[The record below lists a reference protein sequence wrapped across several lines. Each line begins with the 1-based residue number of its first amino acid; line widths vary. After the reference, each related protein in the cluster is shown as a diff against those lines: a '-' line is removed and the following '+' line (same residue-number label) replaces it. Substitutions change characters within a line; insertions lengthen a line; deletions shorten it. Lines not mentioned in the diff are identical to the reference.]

1 MLRSR
6 HIALAALCVG
16 AMGAAAMASPGT
28 AYDPNDASQPMPA
41 RATYQANDVV
51 VNEQLRALVPVDATF
66 RTVEGLPVT
75 LGAVLA
81 GPIPTILTFNYS
93 SCPQL
98 CSLQLNGLVNS
109 LRELDMKVGQQ
120 FRVVTVNLDPDETLA
135 HASAMRER
143 YLESIPAAQRDV
155 ARAGWT
161 FLLARFPG
169 DASQIRRVAD
179 AVGFTYKYLPERAEY
194 AHPAALIFL
203 STRGTVTRYVY
214 GIEFGKDL
222 MHESIAK
229 AGIAEPSTAA
239 GFMNRCYHFDPSA
252 NDHSRSGVLAL
263 QIGGAVF
270 ILFLTTAGFFYL
282 RRISVRREAYI
293 P

>member
-6 HIALAALCVG
+6 YIALAAICVG
-16 AMGAAAMASPGT
+16 TMASAAVASPER

-41 RATYQANDVV
+41 RATYQANDVL
-51 VNEQLRALVPVDATF
+51 VNEQLGGLVPADATF
-66 RTVEGLPVT
+66 RTVDGLPTT
-75 LGAVLA
+75 LGVALS

-120 FRVVTVNLDPDETLA
+120 FRVITISLDPDETLS

-143 YLESIPAAQRDV
+143 YLESIPAEQRDV

-169 DASQIRRVAD
+169 DASQVRRVAD
-179 AVGFTYKYLPERAEY
+179 SVGFTYKYIADRAEY

-214 GIEFGKDL
+214 GIEFAKDM

-252 NDHSRSGVLAL
+252 NDHSRGGVLAL
-263 QIGGAVF
+263 QLGGAAFV
-270 ILFLTTAGFFYL
+270 LFLTTVGFFYL
-282 RRISVRREAYI
+282 RRISRREAHI